1 MRPHVHILRRL
12 RLVCSEGRPNSKPSD
27 MKGTFCRTY
36 GVKVPF
42 MRTRRAG
49 RRRSRGAVG
58 RPLLSAVGT
67 QAEDREVPD
76 IGVEAVVVVEL
87 RHQARRHS
95 HVGLDHTAAI
105 STDEM
110 QVGFLISVMV
120 GRRAMTKMRMTDQ
133 AKFFEQVEGS
143 IDGRDVDRG
152 GCLPDL
158 RQDLLGRRMPECLH
172 GLEHQ
177 LPLGRQPVAPRPEH
191 ALPVGHPGSL

>member
-1 MRPHVHILRRL
+1 VHPRWLHPSPCL
-12 RLVCSEGRPNSKPSD
+12 EGRPNSKPSD

-42 MRTRRAG
+42 MRTKRG
-49 RRRSRGAVG
+49 RGGRSGGAVG
-58 RPLLSAVGT
+58 RPLLSAVRT
-67 QAEDREVPD
+67 QTEDREVPD
-76 IGVEAVVVVEL
+76 IGVEAVVVVKL
-87 RHQARRHS
+87 RHQARRHG

-105 STDEM
+105 AADEM

-120 GRRAMTKMRMTDQ
+120 GRRAMTKMRVTDQ
-133 AKFFEQVEGS
+133 AKFFKQLERS

-177 LPLGRQPVAPRPEH
+177 LPLGRQPVAP
-191 ALPVGHPGSL
+191 